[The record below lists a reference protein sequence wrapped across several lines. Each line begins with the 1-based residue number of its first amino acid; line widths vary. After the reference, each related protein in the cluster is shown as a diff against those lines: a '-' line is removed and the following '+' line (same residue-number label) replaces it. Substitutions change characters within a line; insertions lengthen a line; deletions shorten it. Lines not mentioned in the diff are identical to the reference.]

1 MAKLSIE
8 ITAKIRSAT
17 FLIAALLVQ
26 GPTVARLVTEKL
38 RTSLAEGQEPP
49 PTSGFLDQIRAL
61 GQILRSALDRITE
74 LDRLTATANQERAAA
89 LQDREDQIGVLG
101 QLITGV
107 RRIITGHF
115 EAPALDQLGFEIH
128 TPRESVALMRQSGEI
143 CERLRDDDAGKR
155 LGEPRF
161 EVELDPRA
169 YEPQIERATRQLGES
184 FEAHQQSRRRL
195 DELLVHKKKAVE
207 EYDTVFI
214 RVARQFEDQCRLAG
228 LRELADKVRP
238 SLTRRGETAIV
249 PAEGEVPEGVAGGE
263 ASGSPAEDAAP
274 AAPSAPDVG
283 DGSEPASDPRSAA

>member
-8 ITAKIRSAT
+8 VTAKFRSAM
-17 FLIAALLVQ
+17 FLIAALMVQ

-38 RTSLAEGQEPP
+38 RTSLAEGEEPP
-49 PTSGFLDQIRAL
+49 PSSGFLDQIRAL
-61 GQILRSALDRITE
+61 AQMLRSALDRMVE
-74 LDRLTATANQERAAA
+74 LDRQTVAADQARAATYK
-89 LQDREDQIGVLG
+89 DREDKTGFLG

-115 EAPALDQLGFEIH
+115 QAPALDQLGFEIF
-128 TPRESVALMRQSGEI
+128 TPRESVALMRQSGQI
-143 CERLRDDDAGKR
+143 CERLRDDDTGKR

-169 YEPQIERATRQLGES
+169 YEPQIEQATRQLGES
-184 FEAHQQSRRRL
+184 FEAHQQLRRRL

-249 PAEGEVPEGVAGGE
+249 PAEEEVPEGVASGD
-263 ASGSPAEDAAP
+263 ASGAPAEDAAP
-274 AAPSAPDVG
+274 AAPDAEA
-283 DGSEPASDPRSAA
+283 GSEPA